1 MFVLKDYP
9 HHLTNYE
16 GKGTSKIQICKL
28 CTDLRKI
35 WKCSLGSLKISIF
48 RPFYELGKTWKYT
61 YVRLRFQNPN
71 FKSMDGLGKVMSKF
85 KLHC

>member
-9 HHLTNYE
+9 YHLTNYE
-16 GKGTSKIQICKL
+16 GKGTSKIQIYKL

-48 RPFYELGKTWKYT
+48 RPFYELGKT
-61 YVRLRFQNPN
+61 
-71 FKSMDGLGKVMSKF
+71 
-85 KLHC
+85 